1 MEHFLKFV
9 KNVDHLVGVLRVL
22 LDNFNG
28 APVELGRIAFPL
40 GERFAAQVSK
50 DLSPL
55 SLERSSDGPTISLP
69 GQNGK
74 TTDSSFLSSAHLC
87 DLRLSVRGH

>member
-40 GERFAAQVSK
+40 GERFAAQVAK
-50 DLSPL
+50 
-55 SLERSSDGPTISLP
+55 ISVP
-69 GQNGK
+69 
-74 TTDSSFLSSAHLC
+74 
-87 DLRLSVRGH
+87 